1 MKTTKILY
9 FIIVAAVF
17 AGCGSSTEEKETQRQ
32 EDTAINL
39 DKLNEEN
46 LLAEV
51 ERREDLL
58 KGDEKGMENGRA
70 RALMDAYVA
79 YATRFDNYE
88 NSAEYLFKAGE
99 IAMGI
104 NMTAESIKYLDK
116 VYNKYPKFERR
127 PYALF
132 LKAFVLENQSNNL
145 EEAERVYKQFI
156 KEFPNHEMADD
167 AKYSIDNMGKSPEEL
182 IREFE
187 IKDSI
192 RKAQE
197 AA

>member
-1 MKTTKILY
+1 MKISKILY
-9 FIIVAAVF
+9 VAIVGAVLV
-17 AGCGSSTEEKETQRQ
+17 GCGSSEENQNQETT
-32 EDTAINL
+32 DAAIKL
-39 DKLNEEN
+39 DKLNEKN

-51 ERREDLL
+51 ERREKLL
-58 KGDEKGMENGRA
+58 NGDEDGMENGRA

-88 NSAEYLFKAGE
+88 NAAEYLFKAGE

-104 NMTAESIKYLDK
+104 NMTSESIKYLDK
-116 VYNKYPKFERR
+116 VYNNYPDYERR

-132 LKAFVLENQSNNL
+132 LRAFVLENQANNL
-145 EEAERVYKQFI
+145 DEAERVYTQFI
-156 KEFPNHEMADD
+156 EEYPQHEMADD

-187 IKDSI
+187 KKDSI
-192 RKAQE
+192 AKAQE

>member
-1 MKTTKILY
+1 MKITKI
-9 FIIVAAVF
+9 ISVAIVATILVA
-17 AGCGSSTEEKETQRQ
+17 CGSPEEKANKEPV
-32 EDTAINL
+32 DSAIKL

-51 ERREDLL
+51 QRREKLL
-58 KGDEKGMENGRA
+58 NEDEDGMQNGRA

-79 YATRFDNYE
+79 YATRFSNYE
-88 NSAEYLFKAGE
+88 NAAEYLFKAGE

-116 VYNKYPKFERR
+116 VYNDYPRYERR

-145 EEAERVYKQFI
+145 DEAERVYTQFI
-156 KEFPNHEMADD
+156 EEYPTHEMADD

-192 RKAQE
+192 KKAQE